1 MRKILLYTL
10 TTLAA
15 AGMASCED
23 FLTRDTYDQIGS
35 DEFWKSETDLELY
48 ANGFIQKMIP
58 GDGTITRGDIYAD
71 YCAVDIPT
79 DLLRPDGNVS
89 PDNQTGWA
97 ESNWTNLRRVNYML
111 DNMHKCR
118 GRVSDEIYN
127 HYEGVARFWRAWS
140 TTTRCRPS
148 APCPGTTSRSRPAT
162 RRR

>member
-10 TTLAA
+10 MTLAA

-89 PDNQTGWA
+89 P
-97 ESNWTNLRRVNYML
+97 
-111 DNMHKCR
+111 
-118 GRVSDEIYN
+118 VSL
-127 HYEGVARFWRAWS
+127 
-140 TTTRCRPS
+140 
-148 APCPGTTSRSRPAT
+148 
-162 RRR
+162 

>member
-71 YCAVDIPT
+71 YCT
-79 DLLRPDGNVS
+79 VS
-89 PDNQTGWA
+89 TVHTFVTMPLACASLT
-97 ESNWTNLRRVNYML
+97 
-111 DNMHKCR
+111 H
-118 GRVSDEIYN
+118 
-127 HYEGVARFWRAWS
+127 
-140 TTTRCRPS
+140 
-148 APCPGTTSRSRPAT
+148 PGLPE
-162 RRR
+162 

>member
-10 TTLAA
+10 MTLAA

-111 DNMHKCR
+111 DNMHK
-118 GRVSDEIYN
+118 
-127 HYEGVARFWRAWS
+127 
-140 TTTRCRPS
+140 
-148 APCPGTTSRSRPAT
+148 
-162 RRR
+162 

>member
-89 PDNQTGWA
+89 PDNQTVAKKW
-97 ESNWTNLRRVNYML
+97 
-111 DNMHKCR
+111 R
-118 GRVSDEIYN
+118 GIGVRIEDDVVVTKQGCEILTG
-127 HYEGVARFWRAWS
+127 GVPKAVVEIEALMASAR
-140 TTTRCRPS
+140 
-148 APCPGTTSRSRPAT
+148 
-162 RRR
+162 